1 MNNSSNCPTCARL
14 AAEAEI
20 LARLDWWAAQAK
32 REELETHRRECEIA
46 SCNNA

>member
-1 MNNSSNCPTCARL
+1 MTAPCAECARL

-32 REELETHRRECEIA
+32 REELEEHQRGENCLLQ
-46 SCNNA
+46 